1 MSVPWQTV
9 APLWRAAVRE
19 GFEGQDRRWKMIS
32 EHERLDDNLRAL
44 ERRGPIVCLPL
55 MRLPSEPVDKP
66 TILHMK
72 ELLARTLTWMKE
84 W

>member
-1 MSVPWQTV
+1 
-9 APLWRAAVRE
+9 
-19 GFEGQDRRWKMIS
+19 MIS
-32 EHERLDDNLRAL
+32 EHERLDANLRAL

-55 MRLPSEPVDKP
+55 MRLPSDPVDKS

-72 ELLARTLTWMKE
+72 ELLARTLAWMRE